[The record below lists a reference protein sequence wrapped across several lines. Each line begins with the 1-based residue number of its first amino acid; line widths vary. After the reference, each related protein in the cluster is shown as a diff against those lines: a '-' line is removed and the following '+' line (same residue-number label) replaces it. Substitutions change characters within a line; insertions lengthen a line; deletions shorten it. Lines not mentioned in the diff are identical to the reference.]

1 MGMFEDLVLEGAM
14 VPVEGWDFSW
24 FEGRA
29 TEQRPSWGYAGLLVQ
44 RVRRAGAVLDVQT
57 GGGEVFSRVL
67 DQAGRLPARLA
78 ATESWPPNFEIAR
91 RNLESFGACVVEVA
105 DDGPLPFEDG
115 AFDLIVSRHPVLTAW
130 DEIAR
135 VLSPGGSYLSQ
146 QIGAGSNREL
156 YEYLMGTQPPS
167 QARSPQRAA
176 RLVHDAGLVVIELR
190 QESLLTVFNDIG
202 AIVHFLR
209 KVPWTVPDF
218 TVEKYRDRL
227 LALHEQIQQEGPF
240 TAHAE
245 RFLIEAG
252 KPAWST

>member
-1 MGMFEDLVLEGAM
+1 MTPVRMFEDLVLEGTM

-29 TEQRPSWGYAGLLVQ
+29 TEQRPSWGYARLLVQ
-44 RVRRAGAVLDVQT
+44 RVGRARAVLDVQT
-57 GGGEVFSRVL
+57 GGGEVFSQVL
-67 DQAGRLPARLA
+67 DQAGRLPTKLA

-91 RNLESFGACVVEVA
+91 RNLERFGASVLDVA
-105 DDGPLPFEDG
+105 DRGPLPFEDG
-115 AFDLIVSRHPVLTAW
+115 AFDLIVSRHPVLTVW

-156 YEYLMGTQPPS
+156 YESLMGPQPPS

-176 RLVHDAGLVVIELR
+176 RLAQDAGLVVVELR

-218 TVEKYRDRL
+218 TVERYRDRL
-227 LALHEQIQQEGPF
+227 LALHEQIQREGLF
-240 TAHAE
+240 IAHAE

-252 KPAWST
+252 KPA

>member
-1 MGMFEDLVLEGAM
+1 MTPIEMFEDLVAEGAT

-29 TEQRPSWGYAGLLVQ
+29 SEQRPSWGYAKLLVE
-44 RVRRAGAVLDVQT
+44 RVARTSAVLDVET
-57 GGGEVFSRVL
+57 GGGEVFAQVL
-67 DQAGRLPARLA
+67 GQAGHLPARLA
-78 ATESWPPNFEIAR
+78 ATESWPPNLEIAR
-91 RNLESFGACVVEVA
+91 RNLGPFGASLIEVA

-115 AFDLIVSRHPVLTAW
+115 AFDLIVSRHPVVTVWEEL
-130 DEIAR
+130 AR
-135 VLSPGGSYLSQ
+135 VLRPGGSYVSQ

-156 YEYLMGTQPPS
+156 YEFLMGPQPAS

-176 RLVHDAGLVVIELR
+176 RLAQGAGLVIIDLR

-218 TVEKYRDRL
+218 TVEKYRHRL
-227 LALHEQIQQEGPF
+227 VALHEQIQREGPF
-240 TAHAE
+240 EAHAE

-252 KPAWST
+252 KPD